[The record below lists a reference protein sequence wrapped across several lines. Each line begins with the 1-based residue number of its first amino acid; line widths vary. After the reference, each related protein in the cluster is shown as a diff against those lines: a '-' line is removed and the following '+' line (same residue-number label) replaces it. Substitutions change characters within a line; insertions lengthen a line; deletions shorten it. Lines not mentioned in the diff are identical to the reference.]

1 MEISPTPAAPASLT
15 PTADR
20 RHEVT
25 LRFLAAPTDRGKA
38 GTVDAGRVLEWVDK
52 AAFAAAT
59 GWSESY
65 CVTAYVGNVH
75 FEYPVQIGEMVEIT
89 ATVLYTGRSS
99 MHINTMVRS
108 GDPKTG
114 QLAERA
120 RCLVIFVAVDAEGH
134 STPVPEFVPRTLE
147 QQLARDYAR
156 SRIPVR
162 DEISAELRGQQ
173 YTEAGTAEKV
183 VLRFLAEPTDVNWGG
198 KVHGG
203 IVMEWID
210 SAAYLC
216 SSRYCGRDTVAV
228 FSGGIRFLRP
238 LHIGDLVEVEARLIY
253 TGNKG
258 MHIAVEVRSGDPK
271 GQELAQ
277 TTNCITVMVAR
288 DSSGTSVPVPTWKPA
303 NDEDRRLW
311 QHARTLL
318 EIRGRAPG
326 NRLPNHL
333 LEEQKGDAGRA
344 PAAGGP
350 GPSTETDNETVNE
363 TAETQERGQH

>member
-1 MEISPTPAAPASLT
+1 MGGMENFPTPAAPSPGRPPAASA
-15 PTADR
+15 PEAAVDR
-20 RHEVT
+20 QHEIT
-25 LRFLAAPTDRGKA
+25 LRFLAAPTDRGKS

-59 GWSESY
+59 GWSGSY
-65 CVTAYVGNVH
+65 CVTAYVGNIH
-75 FEYPVQIGEMVEIT
+75 FEYPVQVGEMVEVT

-99 MHINTMVRS
+99 MHINTTVRS

-114 QLAERA
+114 LLTERA
-120 RCLVIFVAVDAEGH
+120 RCLVIFVAVDAEGR
-134 STPVPEFVPRTLE
+134 STAVPEFVPRTLE
-147 QQLARDYAR
+147 QELARDYAT

-162 DEISAELRGQQ
+162 DEITAELRRQD

-183 VLRFLAEPTDVNWGG
+183 LLRFLAAPTDVNWGG

-210 SAAYLC
+210 TAAYLC

-228 FSGGIRFLRP
+228 FSGGIRFLHP
-238 LHIGDLVEVEARLIY
+238 LRIGDLVEVEARLIY
-253 TGNKG
+253 TGHKG

-271 GQELAQ
+271 GGPLEP

-288 DSSGTSVPVPTWKPA
+288 DGEGTSVPVPAWEPVSE
-303 NDEDRRLW
+303 EDHRLW

-318 EIRGRAPG
+318 RIRGQALG

-333 LEEQKGDAGRA
+333 LNEQT
-344 PAAGGP
+344 P
-350 GPSTETDNETVNE
+350 
-363 TAETQERGQH
+363 

>member
-1 MEISPTPAAPASLT
+1 MEISPTPAAPGPLT
-15 PTADR
+15 PPADR
-20 RHEVT
+20 RHEIT

-75 FEYPVQIGEMVEIT
+75 FEYPVEVGEMVEIT

-114 QLAERA
+114 RLDERA
-120 RCLVIFVAVDAEGH
+120 RCLVIFVAVDAEGQ

-147 QQLARDYAR
+147 QQLARDYAM
-156 SRIPVR
+156 SRVPVR

-173 YTEAGTAEKV
+173 YTEAGTAERV

-210 SAAYLC
+210 TAAYLC

-271 GQELAQ
+271 GGELAQ

-288 DSSGTSVPVPTWKPA
+288 DSSGTSVPVPAWEPA
-303 NDEDRRLW
+303 SDEDRRLW

-333 LEEQKGDAGRA
+333 MEEQKNDAGRA
-344 PAAGGP
+344 PAAEGP
-350 GPSTETDNETVNE
+350 GPSTETEVETAE
-363 TAETQERGQH
+363 TAETQEREQH

>member
-1 MEISPTPAAPASLT
+1 MEISPTTAAPASPT
-15 PTADR
+15 PPADR

-59 GWSESY
+59 GWSGSY
-65 CVTAYVGNVH
+65 CVTAYVGNIH
-75 FEYPVQIGEMVEIT
+75 FEYPVEVGEMVEIT

-99 MHINTMVRS
+99 MHINTTVRS

-114 QLAERA
+114 RLAERA
-120 RCLVIFVAVDAEGH
+120 RCVVIFVAVDAQGN

-216 SSRYCGRDTVAV
+216 ASRYCGRDTVAV

-258 MHIAVEVRSGDPK
+258 MHIAVEVRSGDPT
-271 GQELAQ
+271 GRELAQ
-277 TTNCITVMVAR
+277 TTNGITVMVAR
-288 DSSGTSVPVPTWKPA
+288 DSSGTSVPVPSWQPVSG
-303 NDEDRRLW
+303 EDRRLW

-333 LEEQKGDAGRA
+333 LEGQKDDAGGA
-344 PAAGGP
+344 PAAQGP
-350 GPSTETDNETVNE
+350 GTRIE
-363 TAETQERGQH
+363 TAETAEARDRGQH

>member
-1 MEISPTPAAPASLT
+1 MEVMETAPHPAAPVGE
-15 PTADR
+15 R
-20 RHEVT
+20 RHEMT
-25 LRFLAAPTDRGKA
+25 LRFLAAPTDRGHA
-38 GTVDAGRVLEWVDK
+38 GTVDAGRVLEWIDK

-59 GWSESY
+59 AWSGSY
-65 CVTAYVGNVH
+65 CVTAYVGNIH
-75 FEYPVQIGEMVEIT
+75 FHDPVQVGEMVEIT

-114 QLAERA
+114 LLEERA
-120 RCLVIFVAVDAEGH
+120 RCLVIFVAVDGAGR

-147 QQLARDYAR
+147 QQLARDYAV

-162 DEISAELRGQQ
+162 DEIGAELKKQT
-173 YTEAGTAEKV
+173 YTDAGTAEKV
-183 VLRFLAEPTDVNWGG
+183 VLRFLAVPTDVNWGG

-210 SAAYLC
+210 QAAYLC

-228 FSGGIRFLRP
+228 FSGGIRFLQP

-271 GQELAQ
+271 GTELHL

-288 DSSGTSVPVPTWKPA
+288 DDEGTSVPVTPWVPVTE
-303 NDEDRRLW
+303 EDRRLW
-311 QHARTLL
+311 QHARDLL
-318 EIRGRAPG
+318 AIRGRAPG

-333 LEEQKGDAGRA
+333 LEEA
-344 PAAGGP
+344 
-350 GPSTETDNETVNE
+350 
-363 TAETQERGQH
+363 